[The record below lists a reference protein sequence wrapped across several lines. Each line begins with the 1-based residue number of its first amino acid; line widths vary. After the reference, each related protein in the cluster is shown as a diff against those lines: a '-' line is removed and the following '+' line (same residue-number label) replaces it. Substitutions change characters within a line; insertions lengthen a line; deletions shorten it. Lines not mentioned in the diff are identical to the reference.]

1 MPLTGLGRAKPCFF
15 LKGQRPECWYGNN
28 AANGAKAPDGRG
40 TRPVAVAGNP
50 GVRRGFLACSPGR
63 DVAAGIAT
71 LKEILVIRTSLAA
84 LVLAAALAGCAQVP
98 PATEAALP
106 SGIQHTG
113 QAGMTGGSA
122 AAPAG
127 VGSLTTHP

>member
-1 MPLTGLGRAKPCFF
+1 MATLVS
-15 LKGQRPECWYGNN
+15 
-28 AANGAKAPDGRG
+28 GAGSSH
-40 TRPVAVAGNP
+40 PV
-50 GVRRGFLACSPGR
+50 R
-63 DVAAGIAT
+63 DIAT
-71 LKEILVIRTSLAA
+71 GPLKETLVIRTSLAA
-84 LVLAAALAGCAQVP
+84 LVLVAALAGCAQVP

-113 QAGMTGGSA
+113 QAGMTGGPA